1 MTHAGEAC
9 RRMGLFAEADAHF
22 ERGERILRATQQ
34 PGTLALCLAERALCA
49 LAIGEKQRAYDF
61 AHSAMTTAALS
72 PSVLLEIERVYG
84 AMGRVAEALGDHAAD
99 KVSREAAL
107 ANLDRQARR
116 LPPSV
121 LATWLAVAPRLEVV
135 SWTGWRPG
143 ELRGV

>member
-1 MTHAGEAC
+1 
-9 RRMGLFAEADAHF
+9 MGLFAEADAHF

-34 PGTLALCLAERALCA
+34 PGTLALCLAERALCSLA
-49 LAIGEKQRAYDF
+49 LGEKQTAYDF
-61 AHSAMTTAALS
+61 AHSAMTTAALL

-84 AMGRVAEALGDHAAD
+84 AMGRVAEALGDHAARTE
-99 KVSREAAL
+99 SREAAR

-143 ELRGV
+143 ESDGA